1 MVSKN
6 SIRFIAI
13 IALAFTLST
22 TALAQQQAQPPAGGA
37 SESAQV
43 AQLKAELAKMKAE
56 MDAMRGTMQSSQ
68 GMSPQERQMMQQ
80 HMGRMQEDWQHM
92 YDMCGTW
99 DHGHM
104 MMH

>member
-1 MVSKN
+1 MISKN
-6 SIRFIAI
+6 SVRAIAI

-22 TALAQQQAQPPAGGA
+22 TALAQQQAQPPAGA
-37 SESAQV
+37 TSESAQV

-56 MDAMRGTMQSSQ
+56 MDAMRATMQSSQ
-68 GMSPQERQMMQQ
+68 GMSPQNRQMMEE

-92 YDMCGTW
+92 HDTCCMGS
-99 DHGHM
+99 GHM